1 MFEAREFGGEK
12 KGDFQGCRIYQK
24 LLTENRKYCILA
36 TDK

>member
-12 KGDFQGCRIYQK
+12 EGDIQGSRIYQK

-36 TDK
+36 IDK